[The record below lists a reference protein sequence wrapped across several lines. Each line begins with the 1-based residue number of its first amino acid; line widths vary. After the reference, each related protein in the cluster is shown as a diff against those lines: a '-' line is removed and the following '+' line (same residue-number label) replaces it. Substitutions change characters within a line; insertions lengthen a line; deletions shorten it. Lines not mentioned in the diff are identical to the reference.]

1 VIILLT
7 EIFGSSPRVRVIDL
21 LISHPGTEYTKT
33 DIANYSGIARSTL
46 YDFLEE
52 LEEYGLLKKSKKVGN
67 AQLYMVN
74 MDSEVTKLISAFQ
87 LSLAEIEIKKQ
98 LENEEK
104 SDYEDKLKEFELSTS
119 N

>member
-1 VIILLT
+1 MLT
-7 EIFGSSPRVRVIDL
+7 DIFGSSPRVKVIDL
-21 LISHPGTEYTKT
+21 FISHPEIEYTKT

-52 LEEYGLLKKSKKVGN
+52 LEEYGLVKKSKKVGN

-98 LENEEK
+98 VENEEET
-104 SDYEDKLKEFELSTS
+104 SSEELKNVKVSGS
-119 N
+119 K

>member
-1 VIILLT
+1 MLT
-7 EIFGSSPRVRVIDL
+7 DIFGSSPRVKVIDL
-21 LISHPGTEYTKT
+21 FISHPWTEYTKT

-52 LEEYGLLKKSKKVGN
+52 LEDFNLIKKTKKVGN
-67 AQLYMVN
+67 AQLYIVN

-98 LENEEK
+98 VENPEEN
-104 SDYEDKLKEFELSTS
+104 SSQDKMKNVEIYTS
-119 N
+119 K